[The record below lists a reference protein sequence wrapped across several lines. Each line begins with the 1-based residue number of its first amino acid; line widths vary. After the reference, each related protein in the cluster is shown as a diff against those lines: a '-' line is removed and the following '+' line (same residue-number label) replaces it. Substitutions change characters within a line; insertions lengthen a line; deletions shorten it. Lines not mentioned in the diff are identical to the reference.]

1 MPTLF
6 RFFGSVCLLV
16 WAAQAAAQQG
26 PKAQQIFGSIL
37 GGYYDDA
44 SDLDLRKGD
53 TGLGGAIGVGFTD
66 NVALELSYLGF
77 KPGVEVNSVRAD
89 GDLDLISL
97 NMLYS
102 IGNGKVWQP
111 YLTFGGSYGKFK
123 YDGLQG
129 NQNEPIVNAGAGF
142 FSNLTD
148 RLAFRTDVRGLYHT
162 DAGSFSPMA
171 TVGLTLMIGGAAPA
185 PVVMAAAPA
194 DSDGDGVTDDR
205 DACPNTPAGVS
216 VDSRGCPLDSDGDGV
231 PDYKD
236 ECPDTPAGAKV
247 DARGCEIVVE
257 RPVSFNLTVEFGFD
271 SAEITGVA
279 FQEMLDLLKFLRE
292 YPSTS
297 AVIEGHTDSRGAED
311 YNQDLSQRRAAAVV
325 QALTNSGIAG
335 SRLSPKGFG
344 ESRPVASNDTEEG
357 RQKNRRVTVVVSGV
371 TKKAN

>member
-1 MPTLF
+1 MPMFF
-6 RFFGSVCLLV
+6 RVIGSICLLAF
-16 WAAQAAAQQG
+16 AAQATAQQG

-44 SDLDLRKGD
+44 SDLDLRKGGD
-53 TGLGGAIGVGFTD
+53 GIGGAIGIGFTD
-66 NVALELSYLGF
+66 NLAIELSYLEF
-77 KPGVEVNSVRAD
+77 KPGVKVDSVRGD
-89 GDLDLISL
+89 GDLGLTSL

-102 IGNGKVWQP
+102 IGNGQSWQP
-111 YLTFGGSYGKFK
+111 YLTFGGGHGKFK

-129 NQNEPIVNAGAGF
+129 NKNEPIVNVGAGF
-142 FSNLTD
+142 FTNLTP
-148 RLAFRTDVRGLYHT
+148 RVAFRTDVRGLYHT
-162 DAGSFSPMA
+162 GAGSVSPMA
-171 TVGLTLMIGGAAPA
+171 TVGLTFMIGGAKPA
-185 PVVMAAAPA
+185 PVVMAAAPV

-236 ECPDTPAGAKV
+236 DCPNTPAGAKV
-247 DARGCEIVVE
+247 NDRGCEIVIE
-257 RPVSFNLTVEFGFD
+257 KPVSFNLTVEFAFD

-292 YPSTS
+292 YPSTN
-297 AVIEGHTDSRGAED
+297 AVIEGHSDSRGAED
-311 YNQDLSQRRAAAVV
+311 YNLNLSQRRAAAVV

-344 ESRPVASNDTEEG
+344 ESQPIASNDTEAG

-371 TKKAN
+371 SKGN